1 MATPTLSAISFT
13 NPIYDQMGGQI
24 QATIGGTAYNGTYK
38 FIQSSYNS
46 NFLAMDEIMGI
57 YQNEE
62 TDGIFSMY
70 NLKIDN
76 AQE

>member
-1 MATPTLSAISFT
+1 
-13 NPIYDQMGGQI
+13 
-24 QATIGGTAYNGTYK
+24 
-38 FIQSSYNS
+38 
-46 NFLAMDEIMGI
+46 MDEIMGI

-76 AQE
+76 AQEWLKALIKNKYFNIRLNVVSSNMTRLYLYKDAGLTKPVNFSE